1 MSEFTDDLGNIS
13 GRAFGNDKFNNYG
26 GARVVRKFLSRS
38 ERSLTTS
45 VGLQHGQN
53 RVRKNGRFT
62 EVGESGW
69 TYTG

>member
-1 MSEFTDDLGNIS
+1 MSEFTDDPVNIS
-13 GRAFGNDKFNNYG
+13 GRAFGNDKFNNCG

-53 RVRKNGRFT
+53 SVRKKGRFT
-62 EVGESGW
+62 EVGSSGW
-69 TYTG
+69 TYT

>member
-1 MSEFTDDLGNIS
+1 MSEFTDDSINIS
-13 GRAFGNDKFNNYG
+13 GRAFGNDKFNNCG
-26 GARVVRKFLSRS
+26 GARVIRKFLSRS
-38 ERSLTTS
+38 ERSLTTL

-53 RVRKNGRFT
+53 RVRKNGRLT

>member
-1 MSEFTDDLGNIS
+1 MSEFTDDTVNIS
-13 GRAFGNDKFNNYG
+13 GRAFRNDKFNNCG
-26 GARVVRKFLSRS
+26 GALVVRKFLSRS

-45 VGLQHGQN
+45 VGLQHSQN